1 MLGHKMF
8 QILRARY
15 KGVLCTTRDG
25 VKQKPLK
32 GVTFLQGADVI
43 SGLDVIRW
51 EELREL
57 LGRVQPRFTV
67 NCVGI
72 IKQRAEAVCP
82 IPSILINSL
91 LPHRLSELAARWDG
105 RVIHFSTDCVFNG
118 RKGAYSEQDP
128 SDAEDLYGRTKFLG
142 ETAAP
147 NALTLRT
154 SIIGRELVRHRSLL
168 DWFLSQNGQRVR
180 GFRKAIYS
188 GVTTNHLAETVAE
201 IIEKKPELSGLYQ
214 VASEP
219 ISKFDLL
226 RLLRD
231 AYRLNV
237 EIEPDDTEVCDRS
250 MLGARFVEAT
260 GIVCPPWPELADRL
274 AADPTPYRRWL
285 C

>member
-1 MLGHKMF
+1 MF
-8 QILRARY
+8 QILRGRFQ
-15 KGVLCTTRDG
+15 GVLCTIRQD
-25 VKQKPLK
+25 KKEKPFNQIEL
-32 GVTFLQGADVI
+32 LQGDEVIAGVDVARFE
-43 SGLDVIRW
+43 D
-51 EELREL
+51 LRDL
-57 LGRVQPRFTV
+57 LGRLQPEFVV

-72 IKQRAEAVCP
+72 IKHRAEAICP

-91 LPHRLSELAARWDG
+91 LPHRLSEIAAGWGG

-154 SIIGRELVRHRSLL
+154 SIIGRELVEHRSLV
-168 DWFLSQNGQRVR
+168 DWFLSQNGRRVR

-188 GVTTNHLAETVAE
+188 GVTTNHLAETVAD
-201 IIEKKPELSGLYQ
+201 IIEKKTDLSGLYQ

-226 RLLRD
+226 QLLQD
-231 AYRLNV
+231 AYRLSI

-250 MLGARFVEAT
+250 MLGVKFRIAT
-260 GIVCPPWPELADRL
+260 GLTCPDWPELVRRL
-274 AADPTPYRRWL
+274 TADPTPYERWL
-285 C
+285 SK